1 MLYHQ
6 ISLYQNS
13 RDMYK
18 SISYYFYEYLNLKQV
33 QTTKFGKTKAIIEY
47 LENKDEEKVKEMI
60 NTGTKSID
68 ENLKKKL
75 TNYFRFHYFVTLA
88 TNKIIH
94 RNFSELEK
102 NILEQQNNDGML
114 SLLPNFDFKQTFDS
128 LEYFIENNAKNN
140 KINTAMKYVYENIYE
155 KDNNLGTIKDD
166 NHEII
171 DKNENGIYFKI
182 TKDDISNVRNYFES
196 IKMENNDN
204 FIDLC
209 NKKTWDQADK
219 N

>member
-1 MLYHQ
+1 
-6 ISLYQNS
+6 
-13 RDMYK
+13 
-18 SISYYFYEYLNLKQV
+18 
-33 QTTKFGKTKAIIEY
+33 
-47 LENKDEEKVKEMI
+47 MI
-60 NTGTKSID
+60 DNGTKSID

-114 SLLPNFDFKQTFDS
+114 FLLPNFDFKQTFDS

-209 NKKTWDQADK
+209 NKKT
-219 N
+219 